1 MNWGD
6 QEASISG
13 PPLPF
18 SDEETVDTLVRIFL
32 DGLRM

>member
-1 MNWGD
+1 MYLAD

-18 SDEETVDTLVRIFL
+18 SAEEVVETLVRIFL
-32 DGLRM
+32 DGLKI